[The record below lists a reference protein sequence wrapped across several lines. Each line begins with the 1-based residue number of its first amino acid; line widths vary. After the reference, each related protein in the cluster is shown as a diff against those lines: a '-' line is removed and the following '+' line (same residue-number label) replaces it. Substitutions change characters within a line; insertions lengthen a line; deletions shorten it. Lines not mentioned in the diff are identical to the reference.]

1 MPSYH
6 YRLESLL
13 NIKKQLEKAIKI
25 ELGVAIQELELQKK
39 ILKGIQSEIN
49 AQENQYRAESSVKA
63 SLAKLKQR
71 MVYISALYDRVA
83 SQKMKVNEEED
94 NVDKIRERLIEIMK
108 EKKVLEKLKEKE
120 LDAFRKEQEK
130 AGQLLV
136 DELVSFRESINPVD
150 DKGYIAGEN
159 HGTKK

>member
-6 YRLESLL
+6 FRLESLL

-25 ELGVAIQELELQKK
+25 ELGAAIQELELQKK

-49 AQENQYRAESSVKA
+49 AQENQYRAESSVKV

-71 MVYISALYDRVA
+71 MVYINALYDRDA
-83 SQKMKVNEEED
+83 SQKMKVNEQED
-94 NVDKIRERLIEIMK
+94 NVDKIRERLIGIMK
-108 EKKVLEKLKEKE
+108 EMKVLEKLKEKE